1 MLTCFAIHFLGDNQE
16 YFIRKFSDESTARF
30 VTCPVITPH
39 PRGTNTCKPIRG
51 NIFDNI
57 LRPTKGGDKIHE
69 ISQGAQPIFHR
80 QYAYFI
86 NYYLTIRLFALDF
99 YA

>member
-1 MLTCFAIHFLGDNQE
+1 MLCNSFVGDNQE
-16 YFIRKFSDESTARF
+16 YFIRKFSSESTARF
-30 VTCPVITPH
+30 VTCPVPVTTPH
-39 PRGTNTCKPIRG
+39 PQGTNTVSRFEE
-51 NIFDNI
+51 IFLSNI

-69 ISQGAQPIFHR
+69 ISQGVEAIFHR

-86 NYYLTIRLFALDF
+86 NYYLTITLFALDF

>member
-1 MLTCFAIHFLGDNQE
+1 MLCNSFSVVGDNPE
-16 YFIRKFSDESTARF
+16 YFIRKFSNESMARF
-30 VTCPVITPH
+30 VTCPVKTPH
-39 PRGTNTCKPIRG
+39 PQGTNTRKPIRG

-57 LRPTKGGDKIHE
+57 LLPTKGGDKIHE
-69 ISQGAQPIFHR
+69 ISQGVQPIFHR

>member
-1 MLTCFAIHFLGDNQE
+1 MLTCFAIHFVGDNQE
-16 YFIRKFSDESTARF
+16 YSIRKFSDESTARF
-30 VTCPVITPH
+30 VTCRFLLRIPKGLT
-39 PRGTNTCKPIRG
+39 RKPFRG

-69 ISQGAQPIFHR
+69 ISQGVQPIFHR